1 MSCTKPHDNI
11 SYKGTNW
18 LGQCLV
24 CFKETKFQEF
34 IFLIFSCLATIR
46 KISQRKVNSGQQKNC
61 LYLQESVFLSLSK
74 GKHFPLLIKHIFPL
88 SVSLSENSWK
98 TKKIWRITLTF
109 QIFFPSNFSIISL
122 YVFILFVFFRYVRII
137 AKNP

>member
-11 SYKGTNW
+11 GYKGTNW

-24 CFKETKFQEF
+24 CFKETNFQEF

-109 QIFFPSNFSIISL
+109 QIFFPQISL
-122 YVFILFVFFRYVRII
+122 LFLFMFLSYSYFLDM
-137 AKNP
+137 